1 MKETEL
7 FLPVKHLFEALGF
20 EVEAEIE
27 HIDMV
32 AKKEARWIAIE
43 LKKELNVH
51 VIAQILKRQPL
62 TDEGYIA
69 IMKPSSKTIMSQSFK
84 DKLLILKRLGIGLI
98 YVDSQATL
106 IKEAEVVTPRKK
118 QKDKQRLIDAF
129 QALNHEN
136 IGGSHQTPRMTLYKK
151 QAMHIAKVISN
162 SSKKVSD
169 IKKETSIEKT
179 YSILYKNYYQWFQPL
194 GKGIYELTEQGKK
207 DNNI

>member
-1 MKETEL
+1 
-7 FLPVKHLFEALGF
+7 
-20 EVEAEIE
+20 
-27 HIDMV
+27 
-32 AKKEARWIAIE
+32 
-43 LKKELNVH
+43 
-51 VIAQILKRQPL
+51 
-62 TDEGYIA
+62 
-69 IMKPSSKTIMSQSFK
+69 MKPSFKTIMSQSFK

-98 YVDSQATL
+98 YVDDQATL

-151 QAMHIAKVISN
+151 QAMHIAKVIGN

-194 GKGIYELTEQGKK
+194 GKGIYELTEKGKK

>member
-1 MKETEL
+1 MKETGL
-7 FLPVKHLFEALGF
+7 FLPVKHLFESLGF

-51 VIAQILKRQPL
+51 VIAQILKRQTL

-69 IMKPSSKTIMSQSFK
+69 IMKPSSKTIMSQTFK

-98 YVDSQATL
+98 YVDNQAML

-118 QKDKQRLIDAF
+118 HKDKQRLIDTF

-136 IGGSHQTPRMTLYKK
+136 IGGSSQTPRMTLYKK
-151 QAMHIAKVISN
+151 QAMRIAKVIGN

-169 IKKETSIEKT
+169 IKKETLIEKT
-179 YSILYKNYYQWFQPL
+179 YSILYKNYYQWFHPL
-194 GKGIYELTEQGKK
+194 GKGIYELTEQGKE